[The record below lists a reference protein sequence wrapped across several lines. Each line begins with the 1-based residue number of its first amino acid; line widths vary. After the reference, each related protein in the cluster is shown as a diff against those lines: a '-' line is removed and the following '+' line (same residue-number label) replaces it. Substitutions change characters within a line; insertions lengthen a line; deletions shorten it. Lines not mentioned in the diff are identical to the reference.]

1 MGFFA
6 YLLEPELNPMLL
18 LEDIFNDINMIKNI
32 KYYHIIDNIKISY
45 IKENDVEKI
54 NIDFYINIY
63 ETYEER
69 LLRNNLI
76 FQLNFPVKDFINK
89 SLSENLWN
97 KCYIKSKELLLI
109 QNTNYIKKF
118 LNLNDNDTIPS
129 QYQYLLEINDHFN

>member
-1 MGFFA
+1 MGFFT
-6 YLLEPELNPMLL
+6 YLLEPELNL

-97 KCYIKSKELLLI
+97 KCYIKLKELLLI
-109 QNTNYIKKF
+109 QNTQILKES

-129 QYQYLLEINDHFN
+129 QYQYLLDIEDHFN